1 MRGERLHLQSVSTE
15 GLQPSASRLR
25 SDDAAGAAADLDAM
39 ARMARGD
46 QAALAHLYDRHATA
60 VYSLALR
67 VVRRQEDA
75 EDVTQQVFTQAWRS
89 SARYDQ
95 SRGVVAAW
103 LLMMA
108 RSRAIDCLR
117 RRNPARDGIS
127 DDERLAAIPDPG
139 PSVEYVVATN
149 EQVERVRTA
158 IDALP
163 AEQRLAVELAY
174 YDGLTQSEIAARTAT
189 PLGTV
194 KTRVRSALQT
204 LRTAVAAVSS
214 PLAGH
219 S

>member
-1 MRGERLHLQSVSTE
+1 M
-15 GLQPSASRLR
+15 
-25 SDDAAGAAADLDAM
+25 AAGDQSGLAD
-39 ARMARGD
+39 
-46 QAALAHLYDRHATA
+46 LYDRHATA
-60 VYSLALR
+60 VYSLAMRIL
-67 VVRRQEDA
+67 RRQEDA

-89 SARYDQ
+89 SARYDP

-127 DDERLAAIPDPG
+127 DEVRLAAIPDPE
-139 PSVEYVVATN
+139 PSVEHVVATG
-149 EQVERVRTA
+149 EQVERVQLA
-158 IDALP
+158 IAALP
-163 AEQRLAVELAY
+163 SEQRLVVELAY
-174 YDGLTQSEIAARTAT
+174 YDGLTQSEIAARTST

-204 LRTAVAAVSS
+204 LRAAVAAVS
-214 PLAGH
+214 PAAGGP

>member
-1 MRGERLHLQSVSTE
+1 MRTDDPE
-15 GLQPSASRLR
+15 GV
-25 SDDAAGAAADLDAM
+25 AADVAAL

-46 QAALAHLYDRHATA
+46 ESGLAELYDRHATP

-67 VVRRQEDA
+67 IVRRPEDA
-75 EDVTQQVFTQAWRS
+75 EDVTQQVFTQAWRT
-89 SARYDQ
+89 SARFDQ

-103 LLMMA
+103 LLMIA

-127 DDERLAAIPDPG
+127 DDARLAAIPDPEL
-139 PSVEYVVATN
+139 SVEYVVATRD
-149 EQVERVRTA
+149 EIERVQVA

-163 AEQRLAVELAY
+163 AEQRVAVELAY
-174 YDGLTQSEIAARTAT
+174 YDGLTQSEIAERTST

-204 LRTAVAAVSS
+204 LRSAVAVARGT
-214 PLAGH
+214 AGGQ

>member
-1 MRGERLHLQSVSTE
+1 MTRTLLKTA
-15 GLQPSASRLR
+15 L
-25 SDDAAGAAADLDAM
+25 AAADLDAV

-46 QAALAHLYDRHATA
+46 QGALADLYDRHATA

-75 EDVTQQVFTQAWRS
+75 EDVTQQVFTQAWQS
-89 SARYDQ
+89 SARYDA

-117 RRNPARDGIS
+117 RRNPARDGLS
-127 DDERLAAIPDPG
+127 DDDRLAAIPDPG
-139 PSVEYVVATN
+139 PTVEHVVATS

-158 IDALP
+158 IEALP
-163 AEQRLAVELAY
+163 ADQRTAVELAY

-194 KTRVRSALQT
+194 KTRVRSALHA
-204 LRTAVAAVSS
+204 LRAAVAAVGG
-214 PLAGH
+214 PVGGH

>member
-1 MRGERLHLQSVSTE
+1 MRTDDPE
-15 GLQPSASRLR
+15 GV
-25 SDDAAGAAADLDAM
+25 AADAEAL

-46 QAALAHLYDRHATA
+46 ESGLAELYDRHATP

-67 VVRRQEDA
+67 IVRRPEDA
-75 EDVTQQVFTQAWRS
+75 EDVTQQVFTQAWRT
-89 SARYDQ
+89 SARFDA

-127 DDERLAAIPDPG
+127 DDERLAAIPDPE
-139 PSVEYVVATN
+139 PSVEYVVATR
-149 EQVERVRTA
+149 EQVERVQVA

-163 AEQRLAVELAY
+163 AEQRVAVELAY
-174 YDGLTQSEIAARTAT
+174 YDGLTQSEIAERTST

-194 KTRVRSALQT
+194 KTRVRSALHT
-204 LRTAVAAVSS
+204 LRSAVAVARGA
-214 PLAGH
+214 AGGQV
-219 S
+219 

>member
-1 MRGERLHLQSVSTE
+1 MRTDDPE
-15 GLQPSASRLR
+15 GV
-25 SDDAAGAAADLDAM
+25 AADVAAL

-46 QAALAHLYDRHATA
+46 ESGLAALYDRHATP

-67 VVRRQEDA
+67 IVRRPEDA
-75 EDVTQQVFTQAWRS
+75 EDVTQQVFTQAWRT
-89 SARYDQ
+89 SARFDA

-127 DDERLAAIPDPG
+127 DDERLAAIPDPE
-139 PSVEYVVATN
+139 PSVEYVVATR
-149 EQVERVRTA
+149 EQVELVQVA

-163 AEQRLAVELAY
+163 PEQRVAVELAY
-174 YDGLTQSEIAARTAT
+174 YDGLTQSEIAERTST

-204 LRTAVAAVSS
+204 LRSAVAVARGTVGGQS
-214 PLAGH
+214 
-219 S
+219 

>member
-1 MRGERLHLQSVSTE
+1 VSNDLWSLTGTRERN
-15 GLQPSASRLR
+15 
-25 SDDAAGAAADLDAM
+25 DDAGAAADLETV

-46 QAALAHLYDRHATA
+46 QAALAELYDRHATA

-75 EDVTQQVFTQAWRS
+75 EDVTQQVFTQAWRT
-89 SARYDQ
+89 SARYDA

-103 LLMMA
+103 LLMMT
-108 RSRAIDCLR
+108 RSRAIDCVR
-117 RRNPARDGIS
+117 RRNPARDGVS

-139 PSVEYVVATN
+139 PNVEYAVATR

-158 IDALP
+158 IEALP
-163 AEQRLAVELAY
+163 AEQRMAVELAY

-204 LRTAVAAVSS
+204 LRSAVAAVGG
-214 PLAGH
+214 PVGGH

>member
-1 MRGERLHLQSVSTE
+1 MRTDDPE
-15 GLQPSASRLR
+15 GV
-25 SDDAAGAAADLDAM
+25 AADAEAL

-46 QAALAHLYDRHATA
+46 ESGLAALYDRHATP

-67 VVRRQEDA
+67 IVRRPEDA
-75 EDVTQQVFTQAWRS
+75 EDVTQQVFTQAWRT
-89 SARYDQ
+89 SARFDA

-127 DDERLAAIPDPG
+127 DDERLAAIPDPE
-139 PSVEYVVATN
+139 PSVEYVVATR
-149 EQVERVRTA
+149 EQVERVQVA

-163 AEQRLAVELAY
+163 AEQRVAVELAY
-174 YDGLTQSEIAARTAT
+174 YDGLTQSEIAERTST

-204 LRTAVAAVSS
+204 LRSAVAVARGA
-214 PLAGH
+214 AGGQ

>member
-1 MRGERLHLQSVSTE
+1 MRT
-15 GLQPSASRLR
+15 
-25 SDDAAGAAADLDAM
+25 DDAAGAAADLDAV

-46 QAALAHLYDRHATA
+46 QGALADLYDRHATA

-75 EDVTQQVFTQAWRS
+75 EDVTQQVFTQAWQS
-89 SARYDQ
+89 SARYDA

-127 DDERLAAIPDPG
+127 DDDRLAAIPDPG
-139 PSVEYVVATN
+139 PTVEHVVATS

-158 IDALP
+158 IEALP
-163 AEQRLAVELAY
+163 ADQRTAVELAY

-194 KTRVRSALQT
+194 KTRVRSALQA
-204 LRTAVAAVSS
+204 LRAAVAAVGG
-214 PLAGH
+214 PVGGH

>member
-1 MRGERLHLQSVSTE
+1 MRTDHPD
-15 GLQPSASRLR
+15 GL
-25 SDDAAGAAADLDAM
+25 AADVAAL

-46 QAALAHLYDRHATA
+46 ESGLAELYDRHATP

-67 VVRRQEDA
+67 IVRRPEDA
-75 EDVTQQVFTQAWRS
+75 EDVTQQVFTQAWRT
-89 SARYDQ
+89 SARFDAT
-95 SRGVVAAW
+95 RGVVAAW

-127 DDERLAAIPDPG
+127 DDERLGAIPDPE
-139 PSVEYVVATN
+139 PSVEYVVATR
-149 EQVERVRTA
+149 EQVERVQVA

-163 AEQRLAVELAY
+163 ADQRVAVELAY
-174 YDGLTQSEIAARTAT
+174 YDGLTQSEIAERTST

-204 LRTAVAAVSS
+204 LRTAVAAVSG
-214 PLAGH
+214 PVGGH

>member
-1 MRGERLHLQSVSTE
+1 MRT
-15 GLQPSASRLR
+15 
-25 SDDAAGAAADLDAM
+25 DDPDGVAADA
-39 ARMARGD
+39 
-46 QAALAHLYDRHATA
+46 AALARMTRGDEAGLAELYDRHATP

-67 VVRRQEDA
+67 IVRRPEDA
-75 EDVTQQVFTQAWRS
+75 EDVTQQVFTQAWRTAS
-89 SARYDQ
+89 RFDA

-127 DDERLAAIPDPG
+127 DDDRLAAIPDPE
-139 PSVEYVVATN
+139 PSVEYVVATR
-149 EQVERVRTA
+149 EQVERVQVA

-163 AEQRLAVELAY
+163 ADQRVAVELAY
-174 YDGLTQSEIAARTAT
+174 YDGLTQSEIAARTST

-194 KTRVRSALQT
+194 KTRVRSALQA
-204 LRTAVAAVSS
+204 LRSAVAVARGT
-214 PLAGH
+214 AGGQ

>member
-1 MRGERLHLQSVSTE
+1 VSSD
-15 GLQPSASRLR
+15 GLPLTASRLR
-25 SDDAAGAAADLDAM
+25 TDDAEGIAADLDAL
-39 ARMARGD
+39 ARMTRGD
-46 QAALAHLYDRHATA
+46 ESGLADLYDRHATP

-67 VVRRQEDA
+67 IVRRPEDA
-75 EDVTQQVFTQAWRS
+75 EDVTQQVFTQAWRTS
-89 SARYDQ
+89 VRFDA

-127 DDERLAAIPDPG
+127 DDARLAAIPDPG
-139 PSVEYVVATN
+139 PSVEYAVATR
-149 EQVERVRTA
+149 EQVERVQVA

-174 YDGLTQSEIAARTAT
+174 YDGLTQSEIAERTST

-204 LRTAVAAVSS
+204 LRATVAAVSG
-214 PLAGH
+214 PVGGH
-219 S
+219 YS

>member
-1 MRGERLHLQSVSTE
+1 MRT
-15 GLQPSASRLR
+15 
-25 SDDAAGAAADLDAM
+25 DDAAGAAADLDAV

-46 QAALAHLYDRHATA
+46 QGALADLYDRHATA

-75 EDVTQQVFTQAWRS
+75 EDVTQQVFTQAWQS
-89 SARYDQ
+89 SARYDA

-117 RRNPARDGIS
+117 RRNPARDGLS
-127 DDERLAAIPDPG
+127 DDDRLAAIPDPG
-139 PSVEYVVATN
+139 PTVEHVVATS

-158 IDALP
+158 IEALP
-163 AEQRLAVELAY
+163 ADQRTAVELAY

-194 KTRVRSALQT
+194 KTRVRSALHA
-204 LRTAVAAVSS
+204 LRAAVAAVGG
-214 PLAGH
+214 PVGGH

>member
-1 MRGERLHLQSVSTE
+1 VSNE
-15 GLQPSASRLR
+15 GLPVTASQALV
-25 SDDAAGAAADLDAM
+25 DDAGGAAADLNAV

-46 QAALAHLYDRHATA
+46 QAALAELYDRHSTA

-67 VVRRQEDA
+67 VVRRREDA

-108 RSRAIDCLR
+108 RSRAIDCVR
-117 RRNPARDGIS
+117 RRNPARDGVS

-139 PSVEYVVATN
+139 PSVEHVVATS

-163 AEQRLAVELAY
+163 EEQRMAVELAY
-174 YDGLTQSEIAARTAT
+174 YDGLTHSEIAARTAT

-204 LRTAVAAVSS
+204 LRAAVAAVSG
-214 PLAGH
+214 PVGGH

>member
-1 MRGERLHLQSVSTE
+1 VSSD
-15 GLQPSASRLR
+15 GLPLTASRVR
-25 SDDAAGAAADLDAM
+25 TDEADGIAADHDAI

-46 QAALAHLYDRHATA
+46 ESGLAELYDRHATP

-67 VVRRQEDA
+67 IVRRPEDA
-75 EDVTQQVFTQAWRS
+75 EDVTQQVFTQAWRT
-89 SARYDQ
+89 SARFDA

-127 DDERLAAIPDPG
+127 DDAHLAAIPAPE
-139 PSVEYVVATN
+139 PSVEYVVATRD
-149 EQVERVRTA
+149 EVERVQAA

-163 AEQRLAVELAY
+163 ADQRVAVELAY
-174 YDGLTQSEIAARTAT
+174 YDGLTQSEIAERTST

-204 LRTAVAAVSS
+204 LRAAVAAVPPPGGGQS
-214 PLAGH
+214 
-219 S
+219 

>member
-1 MRGERLHLQSVSTE
+1 M
-15 GLQPSASRLR
+15 
-25 SDDAAGAAADLDAM
+25 DDAGGAAADLDAV

-46 QAALAHLYDRHATA
+46 QTALADLYDRHSIA

-89 SARYDQ
+89 SARYDA

-139 PSVEYVVATN
+139 PSVETVVATS

-163 AEQRLAVELAY
+163 ADQRVAVELAY
-174 YDGLTQSEIAARTAT
+174 YDGLTQSEIAARTDT

-204 LRTAVAAVSS
+204 LRAAVAAVSH
-214 PLAGH
+214 PVGGH

>member
-1 MRGERLHLQSVSTE
+1 M
-15 GLQPSASRLR
+15 
-25 SDDAAGAAADLDAM
+25 DDAGGAAADLDAV
-39 ARMARGD
+39 ARMAGGN
-46 QAALAHLYDRHATA
+46 QAGLADLYDRHSTA

-89 SARYDQ
+89 SARYDP

-103 LLMMA
+103 LLMMT

-139 PSVEYVVATN
+139 PSVEHVVATS

-158 IDALP
+158 IEALP
-163 AEQRLAVELAY
+163 ADQRVAVELAY
-174 YDGLTQSEIAARTAT
+174 YDGLTQSEIAARTDT

-204 LRTAVAAVSS
+204 LRAAVAAVSG
-214 PLAGH
+214 PVGGH